1 MKLEQK
7 HKNLAQQSAIK
18 NLEIQLMPKGTEK
31 TDTDSYVD
39 SNFFKFLAKQTNG
52 QKIIM
57 KEN

>member
-1 MKLEQK
+1 MKLKQK

-18 NLEIQLMPKGTEK
+18 NPEIQLMPKGTEK

>member
-1 MKLEQK
+1 MKLKQK
-7 HKNLAQQSAIK
+7 RKNLAQQSAIK
-18 NLEIQLMPKGTEK
+18 FPEIQLMPIGTEK

-39 SNFFKFLAKQTNG
+39 SNFFKFLAKQTNE